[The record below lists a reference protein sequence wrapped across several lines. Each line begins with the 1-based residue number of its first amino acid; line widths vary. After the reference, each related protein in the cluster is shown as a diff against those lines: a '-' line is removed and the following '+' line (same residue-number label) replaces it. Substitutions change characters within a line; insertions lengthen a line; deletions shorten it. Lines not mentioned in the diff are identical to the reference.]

1 MERSEKSTWNVKI
14 VWVIITCVLIG
25 VAGFGGYYS
34 GVFQGFQSG
43 YRYGY
48 NVGYTVGYGEGIDDL
63 IAKLREEGIADI
75 QIHDLGN
82 GTYSIE
88 VISWAGYQLNIPLEL
103 HCIVTHW
110 RPKGDLDG
118 DGLIEWPEE
127 FYVVSNSSHPMTLTN
142 FGKDWIA
149 DKISGASSTNFLR
162 NATWIGCSN
171 DSSTVDVTWTILPGE
186 ITGAGLAR
194 AEADTVSDTGTGTW
208 TISKT
213 FSVTATAATKLY
225 GLYLGPNDATYGNT
239 LIAAEQQGVSNQKNL
254 QDGDSLQIT
263 IQGSI
268 GTT

>member
-1 MERSEKSTWNVKI
+1 MEKDVKI
-14 VWVIITCVLIG
+14 VWIVITAVLLGVSSGIG
-25 VAGFGGYYS
+25 YILGT
-34 GVFQGFQSG
+34 FQGFNVG
-43 YRYGY
+43 YES
-48 NVGYTVGYGEGIDDL
+48 GYTVGYKQGLDDL

-75 QIHDLGN
+75 QIRDLGN
-82 GTYSIE
+82 GTYTIE
-88 VISWAGYQLNIPLEL
+88 VVSWLGYQLNIPLEL
-103 HCIVTHW
+103 HCIVTQW
-110 RPKGDLDG
+110 RPIGDLDG

-127 FYVVSNSSHPMTLTN
+127 YYVVSNSTHPMTLTN

-194 AEADTVSDTGTGTW
+194 ADADTVSDTGTGTW

-225 GLYLGPNDATYGNT
+225 GLYLGPNDATYANT
-239 LIAAEQQGVSNQKNL
+239 LVAAEQQGVSNQKNL
-254 QDGDSLQIT
+254 QDGDTLQVT
-263 IQGSI
+263 IQASVGA
-268 GTT
+268 

>member
-1 MERSEKSTWNVKI
+1 MEKNVKI
-14 VWVIITCVLIG
+14 VWVVIVAFLLG
-25 VAGFGGYYS
+25 VSGGLGYIL
-34 GVFQGFQSG
+34 GTFQGFNIG
-43 YRYGY
+43 YNNGYAVGY
-48 NVGYTVGYGEGIDDL
+48 NVGYGQGIEDL

-88 VISWAGYQLNIPLEL
+88 VISWAGYQLNIPFEL
-103 HCIVTHW
+103 HCIVTQW
-110 RPKGDLDG
+110 RPIGDLDG

-186 ITGAGLAR
+186 ITGSGLAR
-194 AEADTVSDTGTGTW
+194 ANADSITDTGTGTV

-225 GLYLGPNDATYGNT
+225 GLYLGPNDATYANT
-239 LIAAEQQGVSNQKNL
+239 LVAAEQQGVSNQKNL
-254 QDGDSLQIT
+254 QSGDTLQVT
-263 IQGSI
+263 VQASVG
-268 GTT
+268 